1 MTPPS
6 SARCPALLVAAP
18 ASGQGKTTVTAAL
31 ARLHARRGL
40 QVRVFKCGPDFLDP
54 HWHQLASGAPV
65 HQLDLWMTGEADC
78 ARRLHA
84 AAQEADLILIE
95 GVMGLFDGDPS
106 AADLAQRFDV
116 PVLAVVD
123 ASAMA
128 GTFGALAFGLQH
140 YRPGLPWA
148 GVLANRVG
156 SARHADMLQA
166 GLREPQDWLGAL
178 MPVTLKADVGV
189 DVGAAR
195 AAGALLPERHL
206 GLVAAHE
213 LLDSQQRLDAAA
225 DALAATP
232 LGQMTAQDLQR
243 WAVDFPAPAH
253 TAAVPALLAGRTVAV
268 ARDAAFCFIYAAN
281 VQCLTH
287 MGARVVFF
295 SPLHDA
301 ALPQCDAVWLPGGY
315 PELHAAQIAANTGMQ
330 ASLRAHVGT
339 GKPLWAECGGMM
351 ALMESIALADG
362 STAPLWGLLP
372 GQVTMQKR
380 LAALGPQQLAVAG
393 HTLRGHTF
401 HYSTC
406 DSSATVVARTAR
418 PGEVPAPDAGEA
430 LYQQGSIHASYFHA
444 WFPSSPEAVAHLM
457 GGVPL

>member
-1 MTPPS
+1 MS
-6 SARCPALLVAAP
+6 AFARCPALLIAAP

-31 ARLHARRGL
+31 ARLYTRKGL
-40 QVRVFKCGPDFLDP
+40 KVRVFKCGPDFLDP

-78 ARRLHA
+78 TQRLQA

-106 AADLAQRFDV
+106 AADLAQRFGV

-156 SARHADMLQA
+156 SARHADMLRS
-166 GLREPQDWLGAL
+166 GLRAPGDWLGAL
-178 MPVTLKADVGV
+178 MRVTAGTDAGT
-189 DVGAAR
+189 AR
-195 AAGALLPERHL
+195 VAGALLPERHL

-213 LLDSQQRLDAAA
+213 LPDSRQRLDAAA
-225 DALAATP
+225 DALEATP
-232 LGQMTAQDLQR
+232 LGQMATPDLQR
-243 WAVDFPAPAH
+243 WAVDFPLPAH
-253 TAAVPALLAGRTVAV
+253 TAAMPTLLEGRTVAV
-268 ARDAAFCFIYAAN
+268 GRDAAFCFIYAAN
-281 VQCLTH
+281 VQLLEQ

-295 SPLHDA
+295 SPMQDA
-301 ALPQCDAVWLPGGY
+301 ALPHCDAVWLPGGY
-315 PELHAAQIAANTGMQ
+315 PELHTAQIAANTGMQ
-330 ASLRAHVGT
+330 ASLCEHVAA
-339 GKPLWAECGGMM
+339 GKALWAECGGMM
-351 ALMESIALADG
+351 ALFESITLADG
-362 STAPLWGLLP
+362 SSAPLWGLLP
-372 GQVTMQKR
+372 GRVTMQKR
-380 LAALGPQQLAVAG
+380 LAALGPQQLDVAG

-401 HYSTC
+401 HYSTS
-406 DSSATVVARTAR
+406 DSSAPVVARTAR
-418 PGEVPAPDAGEA
+418 PGEVPVPDAGEA
-430 LYQQGSIHASYFHA
+430 LYQQGSIYASYFHA